1 MKRFFAIWI
10 LAALLCTA
18 CGAPNTSSSAST
30 DASPVSSAAA
40 QASAVSGTA
49 SEALNDPTD
58 ASKETTEA
66 FSVTTDDGEIT
77 PDGSVYTITA
87 AGDYTVT
94 GALPD
99 GQIVVNA
106 GDDDEVK
113 LILDNASISC
123 STGAPILVLNA
134 GKATVKAEKDTY
146 NTVTDLRTGSAD
158 SLSDSEENY
167 DAAIWAACDLN
178 LSGSGTL
185 IVTTG
190 FDNGVKSKDDLK
202 VKTMTLKVTAYGNAL
217 KGNDSVEIQSGELIL
232 ISTAS
237 DGVKTEN
244 SDVSKKGNH
253 RGTVTISGGQVDV
266 YAACDAISAAY
277 NVEISEEE
285 TCVVNLY
292 TASYASEAAESA
304 GSQEMYLIVPTSLYS
319 DDYRYCAYLY
329 NDDDTDGVWA
339 ECTYDSMVYSGRR
352 ASYYGLVFRVPDGY
366 QNILFQIL
374 PSGTTPDGSNYAAST
389 GGETVNT
396 SMNGYLIG
404 SVSGTVISGDWVQL
418 SSGSGSNKT
427 TFSSKGIKAANEVVI
442 NGGTVTIFAM
452 DDGVHANGGDALE
465 DGTTG
470 TGNITV
476 NGGTVTITAAD
487 DGMHADNALTINDGT
502 VRIAESHEGLEAN
515 VLTQNGGTVICVN
528 SDEVKMGMGANSTS
542 VINLNGGV
550 FEARNI
556 AHGNRAST
564 AIVNFNGG
572 IWRANGASDMGIN
585 DESWSLNV
593 CAGGAKFDGSKIA
606 PGVAFYINGN
616 LLHDPSLGDT
626 PDGGLTVTAG
636 AFKWMSAAST
646 YTGPTTVK
654 SGATLVVSASSG
666 TKVPTRV
673 VLEPGAR
680 LKPVNQT
687 TTITLQDDLTMDDG
701 ILTIVCDANGNNAKI
716 AVAGTPTLDGQV
728 ELVDTTGEGTSIG
741 NSWNT
746 DGTYVILTY
755 TGADPDVSNLTLAN
769 LPEGVGEADEEPRG
783 HARHVDSREAP
794 DGFIDSR
801 IVVQHGGQ
809 EVPDD
814 KGGYDETC
822 HDQDDVLGE
831 FIDFLHSR

>member
-40 QASAVSGTA
+40 QASAASGA
-49 SEALNDPTD
+49 VPEALNDPTD
-58 ASKETTEA
+58 ASKETTET
-66 FSVTTDDGEIT
+66 FSVTSDDGEIS

-94 GALPD
+94 GALSD

-106 GDDDEVK
+106 GGEDEVK

-134 GKATVKAEKDTY
+134 GKATVKAEKDSY
-146 NTVTDLRTGSAD
+146 NTVADLRAGSAD
-158 SLSDSEENY
+158 SLSGSEENY

-202 VKTMTLKVTAYGNAL
+202 IKNLTLKVTACGNAL

-244 SDVSKKGNH
+244 SDVSSKGNH

-292 TASYASEAAESA
+292 TASYASEAAEAAS
-304 GSQEMYLIVPTSLYS
+304 SQEMYLIVPVSLYS
-319 DDYRYCAYLY
+319 DDYRYYAYLY
-329 NDDDTDGVWA
+329 NDDETDGVWA
-339 ECTYDSMVYSGRR
+339 ECTYDTMVYSGRR

-366 QNILFQIL
+366 QNILFQIVD
-374 PSGTTPDGSNYAAST
+374 GGAAPDGSNYAAST

-470 TGNITV
+470 GGNITV
-476 NGGTVTITAAD
+476 SGGTVTITSAD
-487 DGMHADNALTINDGT
+487 DGMHADNALTVNGGT
-502 VRIAESHEGLEAN
+502 IRVAESHEGLEAN
-515 VLTQNGGTVICVN
+515 VLTQNGGTVFVY
-528 SDEVKMGMGANSTS
+528 ANDDGLNAAAGSATPM
-542 VINLNGGV
+542 VIINGGYAEIV
-550 FEARNI
+550 TSS
-556 AHGNRAST
+556 GDT
-564 AIVNFNGG
+564 DAIDSNG
-572 IWRANGASDMGIN
+572 SFLMT
-585 DESWSLNV
+585 
-593 CAGGAKFDGSKIA
+593 GGTVLVLGGSSQGGMSGSVDVDGS
-606 PGVAFYINGN
+606 V
-616 LLHDPSLGDT
+616 
-626 PDGGLTVTAG
+626 TVTGGTIVALG
-636 AFKWMSAAST
+636 GVCRIPSGNSVNT
-646 YTGPTTVK
+646 YV
-654 SGATLVVSASSG
+654 SSG
-666 TKVPTRV
+666 TSFAA
-673 VLEPGAR
+673 GDYR
-680 LKPVNQT
+680 LVDASGNV
-687 TTITLQDDLTMDDG
+687 IFSFTLQSGYSSCWIASDAFVLNGSYAVEKDG
-701 ILTIVCDANGNNAKI
+701 SVLLSWTQSSSTEGSYQGNY
-716 AVAGTPTLDGQV
+716 GGF
-728 ELVDTTGEGTSIG
+728 G
-741 NSWNT
+741 
-746 DGTYVILTY
+746 
-755 TGADPDVSNLTLAN
+755 
-769 LPEGVGEADEEPRG
+769 G
-783 HARHVDSREAP
+783 HGRR
-794 DGFIDSR
+794 
-801 IVVQHGGQ
+801 
-809 EVPDD
+809 
-814 KGGYDETC
+814 
-822 HDQDDVLGE
+822 
-831 FIDFLHSR
+831 